1 MAFLKLSTSR
11 KCSQLLLQES
21 LRNAVYSRLVRS
33 LTTANG
39 PAEPLHRRN
48 NSVAATAS
56 TATGTIDSKPKW
68 DSLDTSFADPE
79 ATFKS
84 KTTWEILRAYIV
96 YQLCSSSYLVE
107 NNMQVTVRTSNT
119 SVVHLYVLKTQC
131 YVYIHGILVDLWCFH
146 TRRHSLIY
154 T

>member
-21 LRNAVYSRLVRS
+21 LRNDVYSRLARS
-33 LTTANG
+33 LNTANG
-39 PAEPLHRRN
+39 AQEEQQRRN
-48 NSVAATAS
+48 NSMAATA
-56 TATGTIDSKPKW
+56 TATTGTVDSKPKW
-68 DSLDTSFADPE
+68 DQLDTSFADPE

-107 NNMQVTVRTSNT
+107 NNMQVTVWTTIT
-119 SVVHLYVLKTQC
+119 SVVDVVT
-131 YVYIHGILVDLWCFH
+131 V
-146 TRRHSLIY
+146 
-154 T
+154 